1 MSLQPFE
8 KVKML
13 ATRICLQE
21 LTEQIWF
28 HSSYS
33 LIPKLIKISPNYQQ
47 TNCLI
52 KKKF

>member
-13 ATRICLQE
+13 ATRICLKE
-21 LTEQIWF
+21 STEQIWF